1 MKPRYFCAAATALL
15 LATAATAQTPAPAP
29 SALDLDAV
37 QATVGNWSYRPITGG
52 SEADFVDS
60 GGHLRLTVRCNR
72 TTRAVSIVRTGMTA
86 AAPYL
91 TVTTTYGARNL
102 AASFAAGNLTAAV
115 AANDPLLD
123 DIAFS
128 RGKWAI
134 ANAGVGALVVPSWA
148 EAPRVFE
155 DCRS

>member
-1 MKPRYFCAAATALL
+1 MKSRRFCAAATALVI
-15 LATAATAQTPAPAP
+15 TSAATAQTSAPA
-29 SALDLDAV
+29 AIDLDAV
-37 QATVGNWSYRPITGG
+37 RATVGNWSYRPITGG

>member
-1 MKPRYFCAAATALL
+1 MKFRHFCAATTALL
-15 LATAATAQTPAPAP
+15 LATATTAQTSAPA
-29 SALDLDAV
+29 AVDLDAV
-37 QATVGNWSYRPITGG
+37 QATVGNWSYRVITGG

-60 GGHLRLTVRCNR
+60 GGHVRLTVRCNR
-72 TTRAVSIVRTGMTA
+72 VNRAVSIVRTGMTA

-102 AASFAAGNLTAAV
+102 AARFAAGNLTAAV

-123 DIAFS
+123 DIAFT

>member
-1 MKPRYFCAAATALL
+1 MKSRRFCAAATALVI
-15 LATAATAQTPAPAP
+15 TSAATAQTSAPA
-29 SALDLDAV
+29 AIDLDAV

-60 GGHLRLTVRCNR
+60 GGHVRLAVRCNR

-102 AASFAAGNLTAAV
+102 ASSFAAGNLTAAV

-123 DIAFS
+123 DIAFT

>member
-1 MKPRYFCAAATALL
+1 MNLRPICAAGAALL
-15 LATAATAQTPAPAP
+15 LSPAAPAQTQTPAAV
-29 SALDLDAV
+29 DLDAV
-37 QATVGNWSYRPITGG
+37 QATVGTWSYRPVTGG
-52 SEADFVDS
+52 SEADFVDG
-60 GGHLRLTVRCNR
+60 GGHVRLTVRCNR
-72 TTRAVSIVRTGMTA
+72 ASRVVSITRTGMTA

-102 AASFAAGNLTAAV
+102 AASFAAGNLTGAV
-115 AANDPLLD
+115 SANDPLLD
-123 DIAFS
+123 DIAFT
-128 RGKWAI
+128 RGKWAV

>member
-1 MKPRYFCAAATALL
+1 MKPRHFCAAATALVI
-15 LATAATAQTPAPAP
+15 TSAATAQTSAPA
-29 SALDLDAV
+29 AIDLDAV
-37 QATVGNWSYRPITGG
+37 QATVGNWSYRPVTGG

-60 GGHLRLTVRCNR
+60 GGHVRLTVRCNR
-72 TTRAVSIVRTGMTA
+72 ATRAVSIVRTGMTA

-134 ANAGVGALVVPSWA
+134 ASAGVGALVVPSWA

>member
-1 MKPRYFCAAATALL
+1 MNFRHFCAAATALL
-15 LATAATAQTPAPAP
+15 FVTSATAQTSAPA
-29 SALDLDAV
+29 AVDLDAV

-52 SEADFVDS
+52 SEADFVDG
-60 GGHLRLTVRCNR
+60 GGHVRLTVRCNR
-72 TTRAVSIVRTGMTA
+72 ASRAVSIIRTGMTA

-91 TVTTTYGARNL
+91 TVTTTYGPRNL
-102 AASFAAGNLTAAV
+102 AASFAAGNLTGAV
-115 AANDPLLD
+115 SANDPLLD

-128 RGKWAI
+128 RGKWAV
-134 ANAGVGALVVPSWA
+134 ASSGVGALVVPSWA

>member
-1 MKPRYFCAAATALL
+1 MKPKALHSHSVASGTL
-15 LATAATAQTPAPAP
+15 
-29 SALDLDAV
+29 
-37 QATVGNWSYRPITGG
+37 GYG
-52 SEADFVDS
+52 S
-60 GGHLRLTVRCNR
+60 
-72 TTRAVSIVRTGMTA
+72 TGMTA
-86 AAPYL
+86 AAPAL
-91 TVTTTYGARNL
+91 AVTTTYGVRSL

-123 DIAFS
+123 DIAFT

>member
-1 MKPRYFCAAATALL
+1 MKSRRFCAAATALVI
-15 LATAATAQTPAPAP
+15 TSAATAQTSAPA
-29 SALDLDAV
+29 AIDLDAV

-60 GGHLRLTVRCNR
+60 GGHVRLAVRCNR

-102 AASFAAGNLTAAV
+102 ASSFVAGNLTAAV

-123 DIAFS
+123 DIAFT

-134 ANAGVGALVVPSWA
+134 ANSGVGALVVPSWA
-148 EAPRVFE
+148 EVPRVFE

>member
-1 MKPRYFCAAATALL
+1 MKSRRFCAAATALVI
-15 LATAATAQTPAPAP
+15 TSAATAQTSAPA
-29 SALDLDAV
+29 AIDLDAV

-60 GGHLRLTVRCNR
+60 GGHVRLAVRCNR
-72 TTRAVSIVRTGMTA
+72 TTRAVRIVRTGMTA

-102 AASFAAGNLTAAV
+102 AASFAAGNLSAAV

-123 DIAFS
+123 DIAFT

-134 ANAGVGALVVPSWA
+134 ANSGVGALVVPSWA

>member
-1 MKPRYFCAAATALL
+1 MRFRRFCAAATALL
-15 LATAATAQTPAPAP
+15 FLTAATAQTSAPA
-29 SALDLDAV
+29 AVDLDAV
-37 QATVGNWSYRPITGG
+37 QAAVGNWSYRPITGG

-60 GGHLRLTVRCNR
+60 GGHVRVTVRCNR
-72 TTRAVSIVRTGMTA
+72 TTRAVSIVRTGMTG

-91 TVTTTYGARNL
+91 TVATTYGARNL

-134 ANAGVGALVVPSWA
+134 ANPGVGALVVPSWA

>member
-1 MKPRYFCAAATALL
+1 MKFRHFCAAATALL
-15 LATAATAQTPAPAP
+15 FVTSATAQTSAPA
-29 SALDLDAV
+29 AVDLDSV

-52 SEADFVDS
+52 SEADFADS
-60 GGHLRLTVRCNR
+60 GGHVRLTVRCNR
-72 TTRAVSIVRTGMTA
+72 ASRVVSIIRTGMTA
-86 AAPYL
+86 ATSAL
-91 TVTTTYGARNL
+91 AVTTTYGVRNL

-123 DIAFS
+123 DIAFT

-134 ANAGVGALVVPSWA
+134 ANSGVGALIVPSWA